1 MLYYLG
7 ILYKKRITLNCYKLF
22 FFAPNLSSNRVP
34 NRPNMLSKVSKA
46 LKSQFNKTIQL
57 YGDRAGGQ
65 GNFEFAGLAEIKN
78 IKFVLLKGN
87 PQSLQQPADWRR
99 FLRLLLL
106 AQRIQKPVLLWN
118 LPFTQNT
125 SIENTTSL
133 ALGTAIKNTR
143 VQLLKLTQPIIS
155 VYEETMDFDNAV
167 KELNWADGT
176 IIVLSD
182 EEQDKKE
189 EILKQ
194 KNLYCV
200 STTSAIPNKISEIL
214 DENLGKTKKEL
225 VEKRLD
231 TLQNSG
237 HY

>member
-1 MLYYLG
+1 MLYYIR
-7 ILYKKRITLNCYKLF
+7 ILDKKRITLNCYKLF
-22 FFAPNLSSNRVP
+22 FSGPNQSSNRVP
-34 NRPNMLSKVSKA
+34 TRPNMLSKVSKA
-46 LKSQFNKTIQL
+46 LKFQFNKAIQL

-87 PQSLQQPADWRR
+87 PHSLQQPADWRR

-118 LPFTQNT
+118 LPLAQNT
-125 SIENTTSL
+125 SIENPTSL

-143 VQLLKLTQPIIS
+143 VQLLKLTQPIVA

-167 KELNWADGT
+167 QGLSWADGT
-176 IIVLSD
+176 IVVLSD
-182 EEQDKKE
+182 EERDKKE
-189 EILKQ
+189 RILKQ
-194 KNLYCV
+194 NNLYCV
-200 STTSAIPNKISEIL
+200 STISAIPNKISEIL
-214 DENLGKTKKEL
+214 DENLGKTESEL

-231 TLQNSG
+231 GIRNS
-237 HY
+237 

>member
-1 MLYYLG
+1 MQS
-7 ILYKKRITLNCYKLF
+7 LNFNYQH
-22 FFAPNLSSNRVP
+22 
-34 NRPNMLSKVSKA
+34 KA
-46 LKSQFNKTIQL
+46 FDKTIQL

-118 LPFTQNT
+118 LLLTQNT
-125 SIENTTSL
+125 SIENPTSL

-167 KELNWADGT
+167 KGLSWADGT
-176 IIVLSD
+176 IVVLSD

-189 EILKQ
+189 WILKLN
-194 KNLYCV
+194 NLYCV

-214 DENLGKTKKEL
+214 DENLGKTKNEL

-231 TLQNSG
+231 GLHNSD
-237 HY
+237 